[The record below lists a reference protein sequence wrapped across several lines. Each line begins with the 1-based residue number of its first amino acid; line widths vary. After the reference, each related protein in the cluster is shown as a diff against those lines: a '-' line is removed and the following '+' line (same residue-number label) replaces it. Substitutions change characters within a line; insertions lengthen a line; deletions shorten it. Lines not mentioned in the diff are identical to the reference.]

1 MGKMS
6 QPQRILGER
15 PVRKKQMKSPSCILG
30 DNIKMNVAEIR
41 REEWIWTRCELFYAR
56 Q

>member
-6 QPQRILGER
+6 QPQKILGER
-15 PVRKKQMKSPSCILG
+15 PAGKRQINRPSRAVG

-41 REEWIWTRCELFYAR
+41 REEWIWTRCELFCVR
-56 Q
+56 